1 MSAVEKLPQVDL
13 LISYIDEDVHEID
26 SAISNGAKGI
36 VIAGSGAASTS
47 SALVP
52 YISSA
57 MKQGVPVVV
66 ATRTGSGAAPA
77 TEGGANIY
85 AGFLNPPHARIQL
98 QLALAT
104 GQNMTTI
111 KSGFEDIL
119 DSYIS

>member
-1 MSAVEKLPQVDL
+1 MDTLPQVDL

-26 SAISNGAKGI
+26 SAIANGAKGI

-52 YISSA
+52 YIDKA
-57 MKQGVPVVV
+57 MGEGVPVVV

-77 TEGGANIY
+77 TEGGSFIY

-98 QLALAT
+98 QLSLAT
-104 GQNMTTI
+104 GLGMNET
-111 KSGFEDIL
+111 KAGFGNIL
-119 DSYIS
+119 DGYIS